1 MEIGRSTGDNV
12 GDGFSITDDSLVA
25 LADGSKKKIKDVKEG
40 DYVKSL
46 DEKSGKIVSRKVNA
60 LLDHGIKPTF
70 EMETEDG
77 RSINTTAEHPYLVK
91 LYDKESC
98 NKYADTFWN
107 KIDKKENED
116 LNKFDENG
124 YCTRWVEVSELKE
137 GMEIAVPALQNK
149 PFDFKNSTSSSV
161 VNTLTK
167 DCFLKCGSLDQIGHL
182 SIDND
187 KARYSVSSISSINE
201 PALSMNFSNF
211 DLLTTLMVPSNLS
224 TRKSISFTGK
234 DEINSILGLCFLNSS
249 NKNSGANKSSLS
261 ENNRLFVTPLP
272 INPVNSILASTSSSM
287 NGAIYFNPGYSFLYL
302 SCNPLL
308 TALPNS
314 SAPFSV
320 ILDLAT
326 IELNSLYS
334 AAFSDI
340 AFRAISD
347 QFNSGMA
354 SISSFNSLG
363 IAKVNV
369 GIFNPPLAFN
379 TSNYVYNVQIYK
391 PFGYDTSGFS
401 DRAGI
406 GEKEGNNGDLE
417 GQLFYVD
424 LEKIDSQENQEN
436 KKSLKQAET
445 VFAESFNNN
454 NKYLNI
460 CDADTENI
468 EKCKGSEMRVSSY
481 ELAHMS
487 QAQWIE
493 RLSHSRED
501 AGSNFINAP
510 EDGQAYK
517 SFEDN
522 KKEEKTEFHNQV
534 LQTESAALTELNNI
548 KTYVYKN
555 FSVLRDDLSKAGVA
569 QSGTAADSDSAA
581 LTGLMVRNLGLE
593 SKSEV
598 PSSRAQSTSGYDD
611 IIFERIK
618 SITPLPSQ
626 HVYDLSIE
634 GTRNFIA
641 NNIIAHNT
649 AVLPYVNT
657 SGLKLLYHLNNESAF
672 QENTTRVYDF
682 AKDVNSELDN
692 HTNGT
697 IYGSLPCGSSSN
709 GKFLGGCLS
718 DNSNKFISF
727 GKPAYVQNFTVMAW
741 IRPVIDNANQYHSI
755 LSDYNAAATR
765 ANFDLDIWRSG
776 IGADGNKAYIQFTD
790 NAGSTVTLTD
800 GASPLEDGLWYF
812 ISATFNGS
820 SPKIYRDG
828 FMTNNVTTALIPSNQ
843 GGNWTIGRL
852 GDYAAGNFFFGAID
866 EVSLW
871 NRSLS
876 ADEISNLY
884 KRGAIQLNLSVRSCS
899 DVTCS
904 GNVAYMNFTNNVT
917 SGGTIKLNL
926 SANRFFQY
934 NLSYSRNATGLN
946 ATVIIN
952 NVTIRTNNTNI
963 LTDSFGNYNYTFTAS
978 LITGNYLVKE
988 NTTYS
993 GTIPGESLQPIR
1005 VVSLPAIN
1013 TNYTVPTYP
1022 RFNQNTTLVVN
1033 VTDQDNTIAYVN
1045 FTLIAPN
1052 GTKFNA
1058 TNVSRVGNLHNVS
1071 FNLTSYGTWYWNVSV
1086 YDTDGFIINT

>member
-1 MEIGRSTGDNV
+1 MARQPINFTLIAPNGTRYNFTNSSSSNDFTNASFNLTSYGTWKWNVSAFDSDGVIVNMSGTGEIILMELTENLNATIVTASSPVAVSGHINLSDSTNVTTNPVNIFVNDVPQNGTGILIDDNHADFSLGTFNNMKTQGSGVSANLTSSSMNISGSFASKIFDGIISTNWTNISISTEAAYGMEIGRSTGDNV

-510 EDGQAYK
+510 
-517 SFEDN
+517 
-522 KKEEKTEFHNQV
+522 
-534 LQTESAALTELNNI
+534 
-548 KTYVYKN
+548 
-555 FSVLRDDLSKAGVA
+555 
-569 QSGTAADSDSAA
+569 
-581 LTGLMVRNLGLE
+581 
-593 SKSEV
+593 
-598 PSSRAQSTSGYDD
+598 
-611 IIFERIK
+611 
-618 SITPLPSQ
+618 
-626 HVYDLSIE
+626 
-634 GTRNFIA
+634 
-641 NNIIAHNT
+641 
-649 AVLPYVNT
+649 
-657 SGLKLLYHLNNESAF
+657 
-672 QENTTRVYDF
+672 
-682 AKDVNSELDN
+682 
-692 HTNGT
+692 
-697 IYGSLPCGSSSN
+697 
-709 GKFLGGCLS
+709 
-718 DNSNKFISF
+718 
-727 GKPAYVQNFTVMAW
+727 
-741 IRPVIDNANQYHSI
+741 
-755 LSDYNAAATR
+755 
-765 ANFDLDIWRSG
+765 
-776 IGADGNKAYIQFTD
+776 
-790 NAGSTVTLTD
+790 
-800 GASPLEDGLWYF
+800 
-812 ISATFNGS
+812 
-820 SPKIYRDG
+820 
-828 FMTNNVTTALIPSNQ
+828 
-843 GGNWTIGRL
+843 
-852 GDYAAGNFFFGAID
+852 
-866 EVSLW
+866 
-871 NRSLS
+871 
-876 ADEISNLY
+876 
-884 KRGAIQLNLSVRSCS
+884 
-899 DVTCS
+899 
-904 GNVAYMNFTNNVT
+904 
-917 SGGTIKLNL
+917 
-926 SANRFFQY
+926 
-934 NLSYSRNATGLN
+934 
-946 ATVIIN
+946 
-952 NVTIRTNNTNI
+952 
-963 LTDSFGNYNYTFTAS
+963 
-978 LITGNYLVKE
+978 
-988 NTTYS
+988 
-993 GTIPGESLQPIR
+993 
-1005 VVSLPAIN
+1005 
-1013 TNYTVPTYP
+1013 
-1022 RFNQNTTLVVN
+1022 
-1033 VTDQDNTIAYVN
+1033 
-1045 FTLIAPN
+1045 
-1052 GTKFNA
+1052 
-1058 TNVSRVGNLHNVS
+1058 
-1071 FNLTSYGTWYWNVSV
+1071 
-1086 YDTDGFIINT
+1086 